1 MCGYPASASPRV
13 AALHRPAA
21 VAGSAER
28 MSVRPPWG
36 RTYICVALRPRVRCA
51 HPRLQNSSAPLG
63 PSSLSPFRC
72 KIAGATPS
80 PSPFRCK
87 IAGATSSPPSSPQHA
102 AVVPRSSCLCRC
114 NASRDAAGPAI
125 IPAACRGGTAVPIPH
140 LYRHPAK
147 LSAPQGS
154 HYSIT
159 AGERSEPAE
168 SGPHHH
174 RPQGGRTPYVRVLR
188 RHPFGWQLSTACCR
202 GWLCRAY
209 ARSTPLGP
217 YIYMYGSSSAGERS
231 EPAEGRTSL
240 SCHLA

>member
-1 MCGYPASASPRV
+1 MLTRGYRVVRPPWGRGSLSGGVGAACVLSVCGACLMP
-13 AALHRPAA
+13 
-21 VAGSAER
+21 
-28 MSVRPPWG
+28 VRPPWG

-159 AGERSEPAE
+159 AGSPC
-168 SGPHHH
+168 S
-174 RPQGGRTPYVRVLR
+174 
-188 RHPFGWQLSTACCR
+188 
-202 GWLCRAY
+202 
-209 ARSTPLGP
+209 
-217 YIYMYGSSSAGERS
+217 
-231 EPAEGRTSL
+231 PAEGRTSL